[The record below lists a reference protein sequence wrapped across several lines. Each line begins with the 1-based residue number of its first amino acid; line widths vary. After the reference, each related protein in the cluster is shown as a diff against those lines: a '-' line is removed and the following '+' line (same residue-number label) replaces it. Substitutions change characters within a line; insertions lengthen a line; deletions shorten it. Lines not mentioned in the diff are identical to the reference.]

1 MTVYTPTYRVTI
13 AGVVQTSTTL
23 EDATITY
30 GRNDFFE
37 ATQPS
42 YCNLELLNLD
52 GTSPTVELLD
62 TILIEVTNSA
72 GTYVKLFTGEVSG
85 VYNRF
90 AGAGLGGKPNTLQI
104 QAIGAL
110 GLLVKR
116 YAGSVAYPEELDG
129 ARITRILEETLYTAW
144 EDLSNTL
151 TWNDLYQI
159 DSTITRTN
167 LVVNPSLET
176 NILGWEAITTA
187 TVSRNTTDSYTGT
200 SCGNVLINTTTAN
213 TGIRID
219 NTSVYRIPVVEGQIL
234 TGSAYIKN
242 KVGTRNVRTGMRFYD
257 SPTSTTVLLSVS
269 GTTLTNPT
277 TWTRSSVTATAPAT
291 ALWADFVFVSTNTG
305 SATDE
310 YLFDSVLVETGSTV
324 QTYFDGSYLPANTST
339 QIFSSNTWTGTA
351 NASTSTISQSE
362 ISGQTWANYGV
373 QGIDTIDAG
382 RYEMLARSAQVEQ
395 AYNLTDVTQQS
406 GLGYLYDTTDFKIGY
421 ADAERRSENYATNLI
436 ELDAN
441 LVNADIQTRLQT
453 ADIVNSVVI
462 QYDDPVLEV
471 EAQNDT
477 SINDYGL
484 LQEVRSTIL
493 AETADATEQATNFVN
508 YRGTPKAS
516 LEEVTVN
523 LAHSDMTNTVRDN
536 LLGVSMDTLLYLDNI
551 PVGLIP
557 EGYFEGFCEGWT
569 WTLGRNNLE
578 LSMSVSNSIYSTL
591 DVQWEDYNALIQ
603 WQNLDNA
610 TRWLDVI

>member
-13 AGVVQTSTTL
+13 AGTVQTSTTL

-52 GTSPTVELLD
+52 GTSPVVELLD
-62 TILIEVTNSA
+62 TIIIEVTDSTGA
-72 GTYVKLFTGEVSG
+72 YVKLFTGEVSG

-90 AGAGLGGKPNTLQI
+90 AGAGAAGKPNTLQI
-104 QAIGAL
+104 QAVGAL

-129 ARITRILEETLYTAW
+129 ARIQRILEETLYIAW

-151 TWNDLYQI
+151 TWND
-159 DSTITRTN
+159 
-167 LVVNPSLET
+167 
-176 NILGWEAITTA
+176 
-187 TVSRNTTDSYTGT
+187 
-200 SCGNVLINTTTAN
+200 
-213 TGIRID
+213 
-219 NTSVYRIPVVEGQIL
+219 IPVTE
-234 TGSAYIKN
+234 
-242 KVGTRNVRTGMRFYD
+242 
-257 SPTSTTVLLSVS
+257 
-269 GTTLTNPT
+269 
-277 TWTRSSVTATAPAT
+277 
-291 ALWADFVFVSTNTG
+291 
-305 SATDE
+305 
-310 YLFDSVLVETGSTV
+310 
-324 QTYFDGSYLPANTST
+324 
-339 QIFSSNTWTGTA
+339 
-351 NASTSTISQSE
+351 
-362 ISGQTWANYGV
+362 TWANYGV

-382 RYEMLARSAQVEQ
+382 RYEVLARPAEIDQ
-395 AYNLTDVTQQS
+395 AYNLTDTTQQS

-421 ADAERRSENYATNLI
+421 ADAERRSENYTTNLI

-462 QYDDPVLEV
+462 QYDDPVQEV
-471 EAQNDT
+471 AAQNDT
-477 SINDYGL
+477 SINAYGL
-484 LQEVRSTIL
+484 LEEVRSTIL

-508 YRGTPKAS
+508 YRGTPKVS

-523 LAHSDMTNTVRDN
+523 LANSNMTNTVRDN

-557 EGYFEGFCEGWT
+557 EGYNEGFVEGWT

-591 DVQWEDYNALIQ
+591 DVQWEDYNASIQ
-603 WQNLDNA
+603 WQNLANDY
-610 TRWLDVI
+610 RWLDVI

>member
-13 AGVVQTSTTL
+13 AGTVQTSTTL

-52 GTSPTVELLD
+52 GTSPAVELLD
-62 TILIEVTNSA
+62 TILIEVLNSA

-116 YAGSVAYPEELDG
+116 YAGAVAYPEELDG
-129 ARITRILEETLYTAW
+129 ARITRILEETLFTAW
-144 EDLSNTL
+144 EDLSNTV
-151 TWNDLYQI
+151 TWNDF
-159 DSTITRTN
+159 
-167 LVVNPSLET
+167 
-176 NILGWEAITTA
+176 TT
-187 TVSRNTTDSYTGT
+187 
-200 SCGNVLINTTTAN
+200 
-213 TGIRID
+213 
-219 NTSVYRIPVVEGQIL
+219 E
-234 TGSAYIKN
+234 
-242 KVGTRNVRTGMRFYD
+242 
-257 SPTSTTVLLSVS
+257 
-269 GTTLTNPT
+269 
-277 TWTRSSVTATAPAT
+277 
-291 ALWADFVFVSTNTG
+291 
-305 SATDE
+305 
-310 YLFDSVLVETGSTV
+310 
-324 QTYFDGSYLPANTST
+324 
-339 QIFSSNTWTGTA
+339 
-351 NASTSTISQSE
+351 
-362 ISGQTWANYGV
+362 TWATYGV

-382 RYEMLARSAQVEQ
+382 RYEVLARAAEIDQ
-395 AYNLTDVTQQS
+395 AYNLTDTTQQS
-406 GLGYLYDTTDFKIGY
+406 ALGYLYDTPDFTIGY
-421 ADAERRSENYATNLI
+421 ADAERRSENYTTNLI

-471 EAQNDT
+471 AAQNDT
-477 SINDYGL
+477 SINTYGL
-484 LQEVRSTIL
+484 LEEVRSTIL
-493 AETADATEQATNFVN
+493 AQTADATEQATNFVN
-508 YRGTPKAS
+508 YRGTPKVS

-523 LAHSDMTNTVRDN
+523 LSNSNMTNTVRDN

-551 PVGLIP
+551 PVGLIA
-557 EGYFEGFCEGWT
+557 EGYNEGFVEGWT

-578 LSMSVSNSIYSTL
+578 LAMSVSNSIYSTL
-591 DVQWEDYNALIQ
+591 DVQWEDYNASIQ
-603 WQNLDNA
+603 WQNLANDY
-610 TRWLDVI
+610 RWLDVI

>member
-13 AGVVQTSTTL
+13 AGTVQTSTIL

-42 YCNLELLNLD
+42 YCNLELLNLE
-52 GTSPTVELLD
+52 GTSPAVQLLD
-62 TILIEVTNSA
+62 TVILEVTDSTGA
-72 GTYVKLFTGEVSG
+72 YVKLFTGEVSG

-90 AGAGLGGKPNTLQI
+90 EAAGLGGKPNTLQI

-129 ARITRILEETLYTAW
+129 ARIQRILEETLFTAW

-151 TWNDLYQI
+151 TWND
-159 DSTITRTN
+159 
-167 LVVNPSLET
+167 
-176 NILGWEAITTA
+176 
-187 TVSRNTTDSYTGT
+187 
-200 SCGNVLINTTTAN
+200 
-213 TGIRID
+213 
-219 NTSVYRIPVVEGQIL
+219 IP
-234 TGSAYIKN
+234 
-242 KVGTRNVRTGMRFYD
+242 
-257 SPTSTTVLLSVS
+257 
-269 GTTLTNPT
+269 
-277 TWTRSSVTATAPAT
+277 
-291 ALWADFVFVSTNTG
+291 AD
-305 SATDE
+305 E
-310 YLFDSVLVETGSTV
+310 
-324 QTYFDGSYLPANTST
+324 
-339 QIFSSNTWTGTA
+339 
-351 NASTSTISQSE
+351 
-362 ISGQTWANYGV
+362 TWANYGV

-382 RYEMLARSAQVEQ
+382 RYEVLARAASIDQ
-395 AYNLTDVTQQS
+395 AYNLTDTTQQS
-406 GLGYLYDTTDFKIGY
+406 GLGYLYDTPEFEIGY
-421 ADAERRSENYATNLI
+421 ADAERRSENYTTNLI

-462 QYDDPVLEV
+462 QYDDPILEV
-471 EAQNDT
+471 AAQNDT
-477 SINDYGL
+477 SINTYGL
-484 LQEVRSTIL
+484 LEEVRSTIL

-516 LEEVTVN
+516 LEQVTVN
-523 LAHSDMTNTVRDN
+523 LSNSNMTNTVRDN

-551 PVGLIP
+551 PIGLIV
-557 EGYFEGFCEGWT
+557 EGSFEGFVEGWT

-591 DVQWEDYNALIQ
+591 DVQWEDYNSVIQ
-603 WQNLDNA
+603 WQNLDN
-610 TRWLDVI
+610 TTTWLDVI

>member
-1 MTVYTPTYRVTI
+1 MTIYTPTYRITI

-85 VYNRF
+85 VYNRL

-129 ARITRILEETLYTAW
+129 ARITRILEETLYIAW
-144 EDLSNTL
+144 EDISNTQ
-151 TWNDLYQI
+151 TWNDF
-159 DSTITRTN
+159 
-167 LVVNPSLET
+167 
-176 NILGWEAITTA
+176 TT
-187 TVSRNTTDSYTGT
+187 
-200 SCGNVLINTTTAN
+200 
-213 TGIRID
+213 
-219 NTSVYRIPVVEGQIL
+219 E
-234 TGSAYIKN
+234 
-242 KVGTRNVRTGMRFYD
+242 
-257 SPTSTTVLLSVS
+257 
-269 GTTLTNPT
+269 
-277 TWTRSSVTATAPAT
+277 
-291 ALWADFVFVSTNTG
+291 
-305 SATDE
+305 
-310 YLFDSVLVETGSTV
+310 
-324 QTYFDGSYLPANTST
+324 
-339 QIFSSNTWTGTA
+339 
-351 NASTSTISQSE
+351 
-362 ISGQTWANYGV
+362 TWANYGV

-382 RYEMLARSAQVEQ
+382 RYEVLARSAQVEQ

-421 ADAERRSENYATNLI
+421 ADAERRSENYAANLI

-477 SINDYGL
+477 SINNYGL

-508 YRGTPKAS
+508 YRGTPKTS